1 MEDMERVAE
10 EIHRELD
17 SLNDAE
23 VTSRQLGKLVMERL
37 RTLDPVAYVRY
48 ASVYRQF
55 QEVGDFIDEIQ
66 SLERRIA
73 DSPDQTV
80 LFKS

>member
-1 MEDMERVAE
+1 
-10 EIHRELD
+10 
-17 SLNDAE
+17 
-23 VTSRQLGKLVMERL
+23 VMARL

-73 DSPDQTV
+73 DSPDQPV
-80 LFKS
+80 LFQS

>member
-1 MEDMERVAE
+1 M
-10 EIHRELD
+10 
-17 SLNDAE
+17 NDAE
-23 VTSRQLGKLVMERL
+23 VTSRQLGKLVMARL

-73 DSPDQTV
+73 DSPDQPV
-80 LFKS
+80 LFQS